1 MAEHKWVK
9 LLTVC
14 ECSAWWSRVVL
25 EHRKGYHNRGS
36 AAEPG
41 KWVFSCKQV
50 HFSRTELLKR
60 RNPARTQLVSV
71 LSPIIYD
78 AEIICF
84 IKQNALREELE
95 FLFCLKSRFSYE
107 RLTFWV
113 LSLNQ
118 ASCHPSRLSLTS
130 RLKAVIAAHHHKER
144 FAFNFQA
151 ITVAIFESAKPSWY
165 RSTESRLLR
174 RCFFFSPC
182 DPDAVNPVCLPV

>member
-1 MAEHKWVK
+1 MAEQKWVK
-9 LLTVC
+9 LLTASVLPGGA
-14 ECSAWWSRVVL
+14 ELFWSTEKVTITEGLRRSL
-25 EHRKGYHNRGS
+25 ESGCFPVSKCIS
-36 AAEPG
+36 AAQSSLKVEILPG
-41 KWVFSCKQV
+41 PNF
-50 HFSRTELLKR
+50 
-60 RNPARTQLVSV
+60 VSV

-78 AEIICF
+78 EEIICF

-174 RCFFFSPC
+174 HCFFFSPC